1 MAQYEDFEPSYEWA
15 QDAESDTLILALKGF
30 KKENL
35 KVQIGTNRRLKLRG
49 EEQIS
54 VNKWRRI
61 NKEFTIPS
69 HSSING
75 IKAKL
80 EGGLLY
86 IRLPKNI
93 TEITPPT
100 QPYVNQTYARETRE
114 APTPKEPE
122 KGESVSETKEMRK
135 IEEDDKNVDEDRAK
149 PTTSKAK
156 EMHETVNQKLP
167 TTTLYGLVVKQN
179 KLRKLLVAIFL
190 FFAMGIYV
198 KNAIFSAFR
207 GSTIQDP

>member
-1 MAQYEDFEPSYEWA
+1 M
-15 QDAESDTLILALKGF
+15 
-30 KKENL
+30 

-49 EEQIS
+49 EEEIS

-86 IRLPKNI
+86 IRIPKNI
-93 TEITPPT
+93 TEVTPPT
-100 QPYVNQTYARETRE
+100 QPYLNQTYARETRE
-114 APTPKEPE
+114 AATPEEPL
-122 KGESVSETKEMRK
+122 ESVSQTKEMRK
-135 IEEDDKNVDEDRAK
+135 IEEDDKFFDEDRAK

-167 TTTLYGLVVKQN
+167 TTLYGLVGDTMKKN
-179 KLRKLLVAIFL
+179 KLPNLVVAIFL

-198 KNAIFSAFR
+198 KNAIISAFR

>member
-1 MAQYEDFEPSYEWA
+1 M
-15 QDAESDTLILALKGF
+15 
-30 KKENL
+30 

-49 EEQIS
+49 EEEIS

-86 IRLPKNI
+86 IRIPKNI
-93 TEITPPT
+93 TEITPPK
-100 QPYVNQTYARETRE
+100 QPYINQTYARETRE
-114 APTPKEPE
+114 APTPEEPL
-122 KGESVSETKEMRK
+122 ESVSQTKEMRN
-135 IEEDDKNVDEDRAK
+135 IEEDRAK
-149 PTTSKAK
+149 PTISKAK
-156 EMHETVNQKLP
+156 EMHETVNKKLP
-167 TTTLYGLVVKQN
+167 TTLYGLVGDTMKQN
-179 KLRKLLVAIFL
+179 KLPNLVVAIFL

-198 KNAIFSAFR
+198 KNAIISAFR